1 MATDRWRQ
9 GIDVAALLREE
20 PYRFELYQAI
30 RLLELMAPERRPV
43 GSSSLVRREA
53 VRFSAST
60 KLSFPASDIER
71 LDPPEDPREPP
82 VMKVTAFSIAGAH
95 GPLPPPY
102 AELVEHRVRMK
113 DTGIAN
119 FLDIFNHRLIS
130 ILHRVRRLH
139 RPELMNQPAEE
150 THFARV
156 LFSGYGMGL
165 TGLRNRLRVP
175 DRALLRYAGLLAH
188 QPHSAMALERLV
200 GGLFKVPARVEQL
213 VGQWIAIDRPQQTII
228 GRRRR
233 QNNRLGQNSVVGTR
247 FWSQSNSI
255 GLALG
260 PLPLDEFREYL
271 PTGGLF
277 RRVGSV
283 LRFYVDSTIT
293 TELRLLV
300 RGKEVRPLKLDR
312 ASPPQLGWT
321 TWLAHDARRHGD
333 AMARVR
339 IDQYARM

>member
-43 GSSSLVRREA
+43 GSSSLIRREA
-53 VRFSAST
+53 VRFSGST
-60 KLSFPASDIER
+60 RLSFPTSDIER
-71 LDPPEDPREPP
+71 LDPPEDPRDPP

-102 AELVEHRVRMK
+102 AELVEHRVRAK
-113 DTGIAN
+113 DTGIAA

-130 ILHRVRRLH
+130 ILHRVRKLH
-139 RPELMNQPAEE
+139 RPELMNLPVED
-150 THFARV
+150 THYARV
-156 LFSGYGMGL
+156 LFSSFGMGL
-165 TGLRNRLRVP
+165 AGMRDRLKVP

-200 GGLFKVPARVEQL
+200 GGLFRVPAKVEQL
-213 VGQWIAIDRPQQTII
+213 VGMWIPIDRRQQTII
-228 GRRRR
+228 GRHRR
-233 QNNRLGQNSVVGTR
+233 QNNVLGENSVVGTR
-247 FWSQSNSI
+247 FWSQSNAI
-255 GLALG
+255 GLNLG
-260 PLPLDEFREYL
+260 PLSMSAFRDYL
-271 PTGGLF
+271 PTGGMF
-277 RRVGSV
+277 RRVASV
-283 LRFYVDSTIT
+283 LRFYLDPTVQ

-300 RGKEVRPLKLDR
+300 RGSEVGPLKLDR
-312 ASPPQLGWT
+312 RAPPQLGWT
-321 TWLAHDARRHGD
+321 TWLAHDASRHGD

-339 IDQYARM
+339 IGRHVRM

>member
-43 GSSSLVRREA
+43 GSSSLVRKEA

-60 KLSFPASDIER
+60 RLSFPTSDIER
-71 LDPPEDPREPP
+71 LDPPEDPRDPP
-82 VMKVTAFSIAGAH
+82 VMKVTAFSIASAH

-113 DTGIAN
+113 DTGIAA
-119 FLDIFNHRLIS
+119 FLDIFNHRLIA
-130 ILHRVRRLH
+130 ILHRVRRVH
-139 RPELMNQPAEE
+139 RPELMNMPSEQ
-150 THFARV
+150 THFARA
-156 LFSGYGMGL
+156 LFSSFGMGL
-165 TGLRNRLRVP
+165 TGLRDRLRVP

-188 QPHSAMALERLV
+188 QPHSAMALERVV
-200 GGLFKVPARVEQL
+200 GGLFQIPARVEQL
-213 VGQWIAIDRPQQTII
+213 VGQWIPIDRPQQTII
-228 GRRRR
+228 GSRRR
-233 QNNRLGQNSVVGTR
+233 QNNRLGENSVVGTR
-247 FWSQSNSI
+247 FWSQSNGI
-255 GLALG
+255 ALVLG
-260 PLPLDEFREYL
+260 PLPLSDFREYL

-283 LRFYVDSTIT
+283 LRFYLDGTFK

-300 RGKEVRPLKLDR
+300 RGKEVQPLKLDR
-312 ASPPQLGWT
+312 SAPAQLGWT
-321 TWLAHDARRHGD
+321 TWLAHDAARHGD

-339 IDQYARM
+339 ISQNVRM